1 MAGGLHKCMR
11 QPLPCLLTDTH
22 AQKQRV
28 GKPWRMHVEMARRN
42 ARSNVSVRAGSQR
55 QAGGERFSAG
65 SRPFRT
71 AGSRVA
77 TATDIGLRRRPVL
90 IRRAISLSANA
101 IYFGLLLP
109 IMDVLLMT
117 SRRG

>member
-1 MAGGLHKCMR
+1 
-11 QPLPCLLTDTH
+11 
-22 AQKQRV
+22 
-28 GKPWRMHVEMARRN
+28 MHVEMARRN